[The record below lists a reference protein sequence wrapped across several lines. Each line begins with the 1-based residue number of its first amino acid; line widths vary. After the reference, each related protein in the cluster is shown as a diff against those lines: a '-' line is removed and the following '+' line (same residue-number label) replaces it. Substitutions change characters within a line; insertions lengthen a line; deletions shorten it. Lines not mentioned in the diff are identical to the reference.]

1 MNFNFDLTQFGLGS
15 FVKPSK
21 DKKIIVPP
29 IRRQTNRKQQTTSEW
44 RDAILQAEH
53 QWYPY
58 RTRMIELYQ
67 DTILNAQVWSCM
79 ERRKDLTLLR
89 DWHMVKPS
97 GVEDTKAYDILN
109 KLWFKKF
116 LNYSL
121 DAVFYG
127 YTMIQ
132 MGSIID
138 NEFPHLQIA
147 RREFVSPD
155 KNMILDYPST
165 PAGQDITEPKYKNW
179 NILIQTINNAGV
191 SSTGYG
197 LLYPVGLL
205 EIHLRNL
212 LGYNADFLELFT
224 QPFRLGKT
232 DKTTEEERDF
242 LEESLSQFGSN
253 GWALLDKD
261 DSIEFL
267 DTKGGN
273 NYQAYTDLEHR
284 LEQKISKI
292 ILGHADALDSTPGK
306 LGSGSNEDNPVA
318 VALRDKRNIDAAFI
332 ENIINNE
339 LIPRMNALGF
349 NIKSKFEFKNDD
361 EERDET
367 TYMAEL
373 SGKLSMGGLQMGA
386 EFFTEKTKIPVREI
400 YPDVSG
406 ATDTTVGG
414 NEQGKV
420 ATPPPA
426 IPPSHDN
433 RKVNSKKYTQDGK

>member
-1 MNFNFDLTQFGLGS
+1 
-15 FVKPSK
+15 
-21 DKKIIVPP
+21 
-29 IRRQTNRKQQTTSEW
+29 
-44 RDAILQAEH
+44 
-53 QWYPY
+53 
-58 RTRMIELYQ
+58 
-67 DTILNAQVWSCM
+67 M

-89 DWHMVKPS
+89 DWQMVKPS
-97 GVEDTKAYDILN
+97 GVEDAKGYEIMN

-121 DAVFYG
+121 DAIFYG
-127 YTMIQ
+127 YTMVQ
-132 MGSIID
+132 LGSIVD

-191 SSTGYG
+191 STSGYG

-284 LEQKISKI
+284 LEQKISKL

-318 VALRDKRNIDAAFI
+318 VALRDKRNMDAEFI
-332 ENIINNE
+332 ENIVNNE

-349 NIKSKFEFKNDD
+349 NIKSKFQFKNDD
-361 EERDET
+361 EKRDEI
-367 TYMAEL
+367 TYITDVAV
-373 SGKLSMGGLQMGA
+373 KLSQAGLTINP
-386 EFFTEKTKIPVREI
+386 EFYTEKTDIPVTA
-400 YPDVSG
+400 VQTNVATG
-406 ATDTTVGG
+406 ATKT
-414 NEQGKV
+414 
-420 ATPPPA
+420 
-426 IPPSHDN
+426 I
-433 RKVNSKKYTQDGK
+433 KKE